1 MGFIWKLRSGS
12 AFLQKCYL
20 LWFSGMSSPL
30 SFPKGT
36 VQKVFFHNE
45 TQILSSAVSYC
56 DSGIHW
62 FTSKSKTFKNHL
74 LVSTTVM
81 WLIKQQKT
89 VTTSVSIISHFNR
102 SYMWNG
108 MWRQKNV
115 SCILFGRTYFPCRF
129 SDDLN
134 DFVLHRDTFI
144 CGGDAHP
151 FHASTDHVRS
161 WRILNMKGLSH
172 LGGHENNKQM
182 IIKHIL
188 FFVSSGVWKRFSP
201 LYKQKA

>member
-1 MGFIWKLRSGS
+1 
-12 AFLQKCYL
+12 
-20 LWFSGMSSPL
+20 
-30 SFPKGT
+30 
-36 VQKVFFHNE
+36 
-45 TQILSSAVSYC
+45 
-56 DSGIHW
+56 
-62 FTSKSKTFKNHL
+62 
-74 LVSTTVM
+74 
-81 WLIKQQKT
+81 
-89 VTTSVSIISHFNR
+89 
-102 SYMWNG
+102 

-182 IIKHIL
+182 IVKHIL
-188 FFVSSGVWKRFSP
+188 FFVSSGV
-201 LYKQKA
+201 